1 MSSSEPDSTIDPP
14 EPLVVL
20 SHLVHRLLKREGG
33 TIPVERVTLRVCD
46 YADIGEQEAADL
58 LDAGAADGTFTLD
71 RGSGGSTTIVGV
83 SPQGPEPP
91 VITEAFGGP
100 ARASAGDYFEVLD
113 VVTES
118 IATALRNA
126 GYTTFTEIAD
136 AEVADLANLTGT
148 LTESR
153 AEAVIQ
159 AALRQ
164 VPVGVWL
171 ARAADARY
179 SRRLD
184 ETGQHGVAQVL
195 DITTANEP
203 VGEPRYRMDGLLPD
217 AVDAQ
222 YVSDIGRNTQDP
234 VPTGLQ
240 ILDKPD
246 HPDVPKVATH
256 PDAGDDALPVDQAE
270 EVVPP
275 AVPTEPRLQL
285 PLDELLA
292 KKLARG
298 LVPVR
303 LVGPRGSGRT
313 ILSSTSVTERIVG
326 TSQ

>member
-1 MSSSEPDSTIDPP
+1 MASHTTDSDTNQP

-58 LDAGAADGTFTLD
+58 IDAGAADGTFTLD
-71 RGSGGSTTIVGV
+71 RGAGGSTTIVGV

-100 ARASAGDYFEVLD
+100 AGTSWGDDFEVLD

-118 IATALRNA
+118 IATALRDA
-126 GYTTFTEIAD
+126 GYTTFTKLVD

-153 AEAVIQ
+153 AEAIIQ
-159 AALRQ
+159 AAPRH

-171 ARAADARY
+171 SRTADTRY

-184 ETGQHGVAQVL
+184 ETGQHGVARVL
-195 DITTANEP
+195 DITTADEP
-203 VGEPRYRMDGLLPD
+203 VGEPRYRTDGLSPD

-222 YVSDIGRNTQDP
+222 YVSDIGRN
-234 VPTGLQ
+234 
-240 ILDKPD
+240 
-246 HPDVPKVATH
+246 A
-256 PDAGDDALPVDQAE
+256 
-270 EVVPP
+270 
-275 AVPTEPRLQL
+275 
-285 PLDELLA
+285 
-292 KKLARG
+292 
-298 LVPVR
+298 
-303 LVGPRGSGRT
+303 
-313 ILSSTSVTERIVG
+313 
-326 TSQ
+326 